1 MSLILSIIL
10 FTIIN
15 NSMWICL
22 PSKIWKINRMSQRT
36 KEFPT
41 KNSGD
46 YNNQW
51 NEITGQT
58 DLN

>member
-1 MSLILSIIL
+1 MSA
-10 FTIIN
+10 FQDMKN
-15 NSMWICL
+15 
-22 PSKIWKINRMSQRT
+22 NRMPQRT

-41 KNSGD
+41 KNAD
-46 YNNQW
+46 DWNNQW

>member
-1 MSLILSIIL
+1 
-10 FTIIN
+10 
-15 NSMWICL
+15 
-22 PSKIWKINRMSQRT
+22 MSQRT

-58 DLN
+58 DLNYYWTDDISIWHH

>member
-1 MSLILSIIL
+1 
-10 FTIIN
+10 
-15 NSMWICL
+15 
-22 PSKIWKINRMSQRT
+22 MSQRT

-58 DLN
+58 DLNQLNMQRQDTYQGYLCELRS

>member
-1 MSLILSIIL
+1 MSD
-10 FTIIN
+10 FQDMN
-15 NSMWICL
+15 N
-22 PSKIWKINRMSQRT
+22 NRIPQRT

-46 YNNQW
+46 QNNQW